1 MSVVIIAEAGVNHN
15 GDIEKA
21 KALVDVAASSG
32 ADFVKFQTFTADDLV
47 IKSAPKAEY
56 QEKND
61 GISETQYAMLKRLE
75 LTHEMHI
82 QLLEHCNYRGIKFLS
97 TGFDIKT
104 VNYLSSLEL
113 PLIKIPSGEITNLE
127 YLRHVGS
134 LGRDIILSTG
144 MANLGDIEL
153 AIKALEDSGTPK
165 DNITV
170 LHCTTNYPTP
180 MSEVNLRAM
189 CAIRQAFQVKVG
201 YSDHTAGIEVS
212 VAAVALGA
220 QVIEK
225 HFTLDKTL
233 PGPDHLASLEPVEL
247 KQLVD
252 CVRNIEN
259 AMGDG
264 IKAPTEVE
272 KKNMLIAR
280 KSLVAAKKINSGD
293 VFTQE
298 NITAKRPGTG
308 ISPMRLD
315 DVIGR
320 MAHRTFE
327 ENELIEL

>member
-15 GDIEKA
+15 GDIAKA

-47 IKSAPKAEY
+47 TKSAPKAEY
-56 QEKND
+56 QVKND
-61 GISETQYAMLKRLE
+61 GISETQYAMLKGLE

-82 QLLEHCNYRGIKFLS
+82 KLLEHCNYRGIKFLS

-104 VNYLSSLEL
+104 VNYLSSLQL

-134 LGRDIILSTG
+134 LGREVILSTG

-165 DNITV
+165 DNVTV

-189 CAIRQAFQVKVG
+189 CAIRQAFQVRVG

-220 QVIEK
+220 RVIEK

-233 PGPDHLASLEPVEL
+233 PGPDHLASLEPDEL

-252 CVRNIEN
+252 CVRNIEH

-280 KSLVAAKKINSGD
+280 KSLVAANKINSGD

-315 DVIGR
+315 DVLGR
-320 MAHRTFE
+320 TASRTFE